1 MNYKMHG
8 VIPPMITPFTK
19 EGAVDEAQLRTL
31 LRFLQDKVHGVFV
44 CGSYGSGPL
53 MSVAEKKRVI

>member
-8 VIPPMITPFTK
+8 VIPPMIAPFTK

-53 MSVAEKKRVI
+53 MSVAEKSA